1 MTYQRL
7 PYDDAAS
14 TLEMAADC
22 AQVGRELRL
31 PAPRSATPF
40 SGRTTEQRAGSG
52 ALDVPPDL
60 AEMAADLELH
70 FD

>member
-14 TLEMAADC
+14 TLEMAVDC

-31 PAPRSATPF
+31 PPAPRRAA
-40 SGRTTEQRAGSG
+40 GTTGQRA

-60 AEMAADLELH
+60 AEMAAGLELH